1 MEPSSGP
8 VLVLGSTGYVGG
20 RLVPLLLER
29 GWRVRAAGRSLD
41 KIRARP
47 WGRHPHLEPV
57 AADALDQDALTRA
70 MEGCCAA
77 FYLVHSMRP
86 GARDFAA
93 IDRRAACNTTRAARL
108 TGLPRIIYLSG
119 LGDDETALSEH
130 LRSRHEVGELLG
142 LGGTPVTQ
150 LRAAMILGSGSA
162 SFEILRYL
170 CERLPFMLT
179 PRWVD
184 TKCQPVAVSNVL
196 HYLLGCLENEATAG
210 ETYEIGG
217 PDQLTYRE
225 LFRLYCQVA
234 GLRERPI
241 LALPVL
247 TPRLSAWWVNLVTPV
262 PLALVQPLVEGL
274 ANEVIC
280 RDTRIRELVPQDLVS
295 CREAIAAALDQER
308 QKAAPSCCF
317 DAGSSCLPEWAAC
330 GDAGY
335 AGGTVFKD
343 SYSVT
348 LAGTPEQVWDV
359 VRRIGGDTGWYFGD
373 RLWRLRAFL
382 DKLAGGPGFTRGR
395 RSQEEPVP
403 GEHLDFWRVL
413 AAEPGK
419 RLLLLA
425 EMKLPGQALLEF
437 RISQKDN
444 GATELSMTPSFL
456 PRGLWGPVYW
466 WTFYPAHAY
475 LFKNM
480 LRHMAQAAGVRVLH
494 GPAPR

>member
-1 MEPSSGP
+1 
-8 VLVLGSTGYVGG
+8 
-20 RLVPLLLER
+20 
-29 GWRVRAAGRSLD
+29 
-41 KIRARP
+41 
-47 WGRHPHLEPV
+47 
-57 AADALDQDALTRA
+57 
-70 MEGCCAA
+70 
-77 FYLVHSMRP
+77 
-86 GARDFAA
+86 
-93 IDRRAACNTTRAARL
+93 
-108 TGLPRIIYLSG
+108 
-119 LGDDETALSEH
+119 
-130 LRSRHEVGELLG
+130 
-142 LGGTPVTQ
+142 
-150 LRAAMILGSGSA
+150 
-162 SFEILRYL
+162 
-170 CERLPFMLT
+170 
-179 PRWVD
+179 
-184 TKCQPVAVSNVL
+184 
-196 HYLLGCLENEATAG
+196 
-210 ETYEIGG
+210 
-217 PDQLTYRE
+217 
-225 LFRLYCQVA
+225 
-234 GLRERPI
+234 
-241 LALPVL
+241 
-247 TPRLSAWWVNLVTPV
+247 
-262 PLALVQPLVEGL
+262 
-274 ANEVIC
+274 
-280 RDTRIRELVPQDLVS
+280 
-295 CREAIAAALDQER
+295 
-308 QKAAPSCCF
+308 
-317 DAGSSCLPEWAAC
+317 
-330 GDAGY
+330 
-335 AGGTVFKD
+335 VFKD